1 MVRKCNLG
9 ERPVKHP
16 KETYLHSTRRIPAF
30 KSVLISLTLER
41 DSRVPTPYP
50 PAPEAVEAAREHPTA
65 AEAVAADAWQAEAAA
80 AAEIKEATPRRLE

>member
-16 KETYLHSTRRIPAF
+16 KETYLHSTRRIPAE

-65 AEAVAADAWQAEAAA
+65 AARAGADAEQVAEAAA
-80 AAEIKEATPRRLE
+80 AS